1 MKDSFDFHSFCPF
14 RVCPLGAHIDHQ
26 GGLVTGFALD
36 KGINFDFSATED
48 GSIEVRSLN
57 FDGIAK
63 GSVFDS
69 FEKKVSWQDFL
80 FGAVETLKL
89 EYPVKYG
96 IEGVLDGV
104 FLGGGLSSSA
114 AVILTYLRA
123 FCKVNGIILTPP
135 DLVRLAVY
143 EERNFIGVNVGTLDQ
158 SCEVYCRKDNLLFL
172 DTLDASSR
180 LLPLNPAMKPF
191 EIAVVVSGVERKLA
205 SSAYNTRVDE
215 CKAASYFLKDISGM
229 EYGRFSETK
238 LRDVPFEIFE
248 QYKGRLPV
256 HWQKRAEHFYG
267 EMNRVKK
274 GVEFWKNGD
283 MEMFGRQ
290 IFESGDSSI
299 NMYEAGSEELKFLHS
314 LMKQTDGIY
323 GSRFSGAGFNGC
335 AMALADPAKKEE
347 IEFNLTEKYLKKFP
361 HLKNR
366 FSVQFCKTS
375 DGVGIL

>member
-57 FDGIAK
+57 FEGIAK

-96 IEGVLDGV
+96 IAGVLDGV

-335 AMALADPAKKEE
+335 AMALADPAKEEE

>member
-57 FDGIAK
+57 FEGIAK

-96 IEGVLDGV
+96 IAGVLDGV

-215 CKAASYFLKDISGM
+215 GCFLLPQGYFRNGIWSFFRNKIT
-229 EYGRFSETK
+229 RC
-238 LRDVPFEIFE
+238 PF
-248 QYKGRLPV
+248 
-256 HWQKRAEHFYG
+256 
-267 EMNRVKK
+267 
-274 GVEFWKNGD
+274 
-283 MEMFGRQ
+283 
-290 IFESGDSSI
+290 
-299 NMYEAGSEELKFLHS
+299 
-314 LMKQTDGIY
+314 
-323 GSRFSGAGFNGC
+323 
-335 AMALADPAKKEE
+335 
-347 IEFNLTEKYLKKFP
+347 
-361 HLKNR
+361 
-366 FSVQFCKTS
+366 
-375 DGVGIL
+375 

>member
-1 MKDSFDFHSFCPF
+1 M
-14 RVCPLGAHIDHQ
+14 
-26 GGLVTGFALD
+26 
-36 KGINFDFSATED
+36 
-48 GSIEVRSLN
+48 
-57 FDGIAK
+57 
-63 GSVFDS
+63 
-69 FEKKVSWQDFL
+69 
-80 FGAVETLKL
+80 
-89 EYPVKYG
+89 
-96 IEGVLDGV
+96 
-104 FLGGGLSSSA
+104 
-114 AVILTYLRA
+114 RA

-248 QYKGRLPV
+248 QYKDRLPV

-335 AMALADPAKKEE
+335 AMALADPAKEEE

>member
-57 FDGIAK
+57 FEGIAK

-96 IEGVLDGV
+96 IAGVLDGV

-248 QYKGRLPV
+248 QYKDRLPV

-290 IFESGDSSI
+290 VFESGDSSI

-335 AMALADPAKKEE
+335 AMALADPAKKRR
-347 IEFNLTEKYLKKFP
+347 N
-361 HLKNR
+361 
-366 FSVQFCKTS
+366 
-375 DGVGIL
+375 